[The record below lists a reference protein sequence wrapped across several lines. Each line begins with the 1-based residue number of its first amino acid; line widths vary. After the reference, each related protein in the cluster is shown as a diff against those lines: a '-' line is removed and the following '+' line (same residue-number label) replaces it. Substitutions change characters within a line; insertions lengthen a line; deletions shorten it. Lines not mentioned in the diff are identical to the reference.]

1 MSEEFLRVARQEV
14 SEDITEI
21 GKLLASCKTDSDV
34 TKNASEIEKHI
45 HKIKGLAPMMGQEQ
59 IGNIA
64 TLLDKILK
72 TMLAGNVV
80 PKIHQT
86 ITQSHQFMQE
96 ALNGNIDNYDSILS
110 QTQNTHRDLV

>member
-14 SEDITEI
+14 SEDIAGI
-21 GKLLASCKTDSDV
+21 GNLLQSCKTDSDV
-34 TKNASEIEKHI
+34 TKNASEIEKHV

-72 TMLAGNVV
+72 TMLSGNTV
-80 PKIHQT
+80 PQIHQT
-86 ITQSHQFMQE
+86 MVQSHKFMNDTM
-96 ALNGNIDNYDSILS
+96 NGAPDGYDSLVS
-110 QTQNTHRDLV
+110 QIQATHKDLI

>member
-14 SEDITEI
+14 SEDIAGI
-21 GKLLASCKTDSDV
+21 GNLLQGCKTDSDV

-64 TLLDKILK
+64 TMLDKILK
-72 TMLAGNVV
+72 TMLSGNIV

-86 ITQSHQFMQE
+86 MIQSHQFMQN
-96 ALNGNIDNYDSILS
+96 AMNGNTNDYDSLVS
-110 QTQNTHRDLV
+110 QIQNTHKDLV

>member
-14 SEDITEI
+14 SEDIAGI
-21 GKLLASCKTDSDV
+21 GNLLQSCKTDSDV

-59 IGNIA
+59 MGNIA

-72 TMLAGNVV
+72 TMLSGKTV
-80 PKIHQT
+80 PQIHQT
-86 ITQSHQFMQE
+86 MVQSYKFMQN
-96 ALNGNIDNYDSILS
+96 AMNSTSDGYDSLVS
-110 QTQNTHRDLV
+110 QIQTVHKDLI

>member
-14 SEDITEI
+14 GQDIAEI
-21 GKLLASCKTDSDV
+21 GNLLAYCKTDYDI
-34 TKNASEIEKHI
+34 TKSASEIEKHI

-59 IGNIA
+59 IGHIA

-72 TMLAGNVV
+72 IMLAGNTV

-86 ITQSHQFMQE
+86 ITRSHQFMQN
-96 ALNGNIDNYDSILS
+96 ALNDNTDDYDSLVLQI
-110 QTQNTHRDLV
+110 QNTHKDLV